1 MVILEN
7 PVYTTLNKNNFYM
20 CNRFCFQA
28 QRIIN
33 RYFTHMN
40 IQRHIWKCKT
50 WEKFFQV
57 QPCSSHYK
65 IPHLHETGP
74 LITSS
79 TLQSI
84 AASRKHTHRFPAL
97 AWGARAAVALKTT
110 TLDKPLAV
118 QAQLA
123 SGVRLDPGGA
133 KEAVL
138 KAGCRLSAGGHHPQP
153 PRAPAHYARPIRSSA
168 ELPSFQEKVDI
179 WIFLCEISFFKKS
192 ANTFQTITICL
203 QVGMI

>member
-1 MVILEN
+1 MVVIILEN

-28 QRIIN
+28 QIIIN

-40 IQRHIWKCKT
+40 IQRHIWKCST
-50 WEKFFQV
+50 WKKFFQV
-57 QPCSSHYK
+57 QPCPSHYK
-65 IPHLHETGP
+65 TPHLHETGP
-74 LITSS
+74 LKTSS

-84 AASRKHTHRFPAL
+84 VASRKHTHRFPAL
-97 AWGARAAVALKTT
+97 AWGARAAVALKNT

-123 SGVRLDPGGA
+123 SGVRLDRGGA
-133 KEAVL
+133 KEAAL
-138 KAGCRLSAGGHHPQP
+138 KAECRLSEGGHHPQP

-168 ELPSFQEKVDI
+168 ELPSFQEKVGI
-179 WIFLCEISFFKKS
+179 WIFYVKS
-192 ANTFQTITICL
+192 PFSKNRQTHFRP
-203 QVGMI
+203 